1 MSNGQSI
8 DISVN
13 GKNNTRALFVAV
25 SKDMAAMRDDIGVL
39 GGAWGKVSQVMAL
52 AIGGISVGGVMAK
65 FVQETR
71 DAQRE
76 QGQLSSVLRATG
88 ESAGYSINQLN
99 DMADVLEDRSI
110 FSGGEINKAQ
120 TAMLEFTGVAGTQF
134 PRAIQAAADM
144 AARRSMDIA
153 SAAETIGRAL
163 DVPSQ
168 GLTALSKQG
177 FRFSEEQKTLIK
189 SLEDTGRIAEAQ
201 DIILRTLE
209 GTYAGAAQA
218 ARDDFGGSLTAL
230 GNKLSGLMTGGD
242 GSLNGAAAAV
252 NTLTDSLGGQES
264 KEAFERMTGWLD
276 GIITRLAEVGASDVR
291 SLMLL
296 SKYSNGVG
304 DAVVN
309 IGFAGGFGTDEE
321 KLKAA
326 NEKLLTAQSDLVKLE
341 SQGERVNKI
350 ALQHVQNTVK
360 DLQRAVGY
368 YSEMVDFE
376 KQRVKAQENVALDQQ
391 NSMLLKNYRTRAPAV
406 TLDASKVGDSEE
418 QKKLRE
424 KYASDAQKLQ
434 SELDKARKA
443 FGGTIPADLESQIRA
458 QFGKAGV
465 AASKALSEALAGAK
479 ESFDGVVP
487 KEVVDRV
494 NQVYKTDGIKGAQ
507 RELQKLAKD
516 YKTAADRE
524 DAMQKLLN
532 DTANARVQRAQ
543 DAVAAYE
550 AENKQALEN
559 LEQIGLSAE
568 ALLALQKR
576 RIDDAIAVKE
586 QTVAQL
592 QKSGADEREIE
603 ALREQIRLLGERKV
617 ILGDTSAAEAAKVEL
632 DKVNEFTVQAARNIQ
647 DELGSTLK
655 ATLTSNYKDIGDAWE
670 DMIIGMLAQ
679 AGAAQLSS
687 ALFGD
692 YGTTNKMGG
701 FVGSGLTAL
710 SSYFGGGAST
720 ASTPDYESVIGML
733 AGNRAGG
740 GGVGAGKLYEVNE
753 TGAPELLTA
762 GGRTFLMMGA
772 GDGWVSP
779 AQAAAGQAVSRG
791 SGVPNV
797 NVTLTGAVGQPQVSA
812 SMGSDGSLNIGLIF
826 SQFEKQAAANIAMG
840 TSPIYTAT
848 KNRMSEGDR

>member
-1 MSNGQSI
+1 MSNDQSI
-8 DISVN
+8 AINLN
-13 GKNNTRALFVAV
+13 GKNNTRSLFAEV
-25 SKDMAAMRDDIGVL
+25 SKDMASMRNDLGVM
-39 GGAWGKVSQVMAL
+39 GGAWGKVSQVMTL
-52 AIGGISVGGVMAK
+52 AVGGISVGGVMAK

-88 ESAGYSINQLN
+88 ESAGYSIGQLN
-99 DMADVLEDRSI
+99 DMADVLEGRSI

-120 TAMLEFTGVAGTQF
+120 TAMLEFTGIAGTQF

-144 AARRSMDIA
+144 AARRSMDIG

-177 FRFSEEQKTLIK
+177 FRFSEEQKVLIK
-189 SLEDTGRIAEAQ
+189 SLEDTGRVAEAQ
-201 DIILRTLE
+201 DIILSTLE
-209 GTYAGAAQA
+209 GTYGGAAQA
-218 ARDDFGGSLTAL
+218 ARDDFGGALTAL
-230 GNKLSGLMTGGD
+230 GNKLNGLMTGGD
-242 GSLNGAAAAV
+242 GSLNGAASAV
-252 NTLTDSLGGQES
+252 NTLTNALGGPEAKASFEAMTSNIDALITKLTQFASSEVYS
-264 KEAFERMTGWLD
+264 LLIAGKYSTGAVNAVTNLAVPLGIWGSWENGLKEARKSLQAAEEDKQTLISRGWD
-276 GIITRLAEVGASDVR
+276 TSGADK
-291 SLMLL
+291 L
-296 SKYSNGVG
+296 
-304 DAVVN
+304 
-309 IGFAGGFGTDEE
+309 IGE
-321 KLKAA
+321 LR
-326 NEKLLTAQSDLVKLE
+326 N
-341 SQGERVNKI
+341 R
-350 ALQHVQNTVK
+350 
-360 DLQRAVGY
+360 VGY
-368 YSEMVDFE
+368 YGEMVRYE
-376 KQRVKAQENVALDQQ
+376 KELSKAQENAALDQQ
-391 NSMLLKNYRTRAPAV
+391 NSMLRNNYRTRSPALTGPTGAP
-406 TLDASKVGDSEE
+406 VGDTEE

-479 ESFDGVVP
+479 DSFDGVVP

-524 DAMQKLLN
+524 EAMQKLLN

-543 DAVAAYE
+543 DAVTAYE

-586 QTVAQL
+586 QAVAQL

-647 DELGSTLK
+647 DEMGSTLK

-670 DMIIGMLAQ
+670 DMIVGMLAQ
-679 AGAAQLSS
+679 AAAAQLSS

-692 YGTTNKMGG
+692 YGTTNKIGG
-701 FVGSGLTAL
+701 FVGTGLTAL
-710 SSYFGGGAST
+710 SSYFGGGTST
-720 ASTPDYESVIGML
+720 ASTPEYESVIGML

-791 SGVPNV
+791 TGVPNV